1 MDNKK
6 LSTKKLKAIVFTD
19 IVNFTKIASE
29 DEELALK
36 IIDKQ
41 REILKPI
48 VLNHKGEWLKEI
60 GDGLLCSFNSSLD
73 AVKCSIEIQDKLKLE
88 TKFQIRI
95 GIHQGDIFLKDGDV
109 YGDDVNIASR
119 VEGFSPIGGISIS
132 DKVYK
137 DIQGVKDIKTSFIGH
152 KPLKGVKQETKVR
165 CITSNNL
172 PKSKGNLLP
181 KIIGF
186 FNIYTGIIVGIFA
199 LASIYVLISGDYNDE
214 ANFTY
219 SRYEAAS
226 LLTYSLVNLSIV
238 LLLFGVSTLSYHR
251 GVSIFSQKLIYYI
264 GAIYSTV
271 LIYFFAFRLGIT
283 ATSDDGEVIN
293 ITPIFLTVIILVLLF
308 GFFILPKIFKKIR
321 KI

>member
-48 VLNHKGEWLKEI
+48 VLNHQGEWLKEI

-165 CITSNNL
+165 CITSINL
-172 PKSKGNLLP
+172 PKSKGNLFP

-186 FNIYTGIIVGIFA
+186 F
-199 LASIYVLISGDYNDE
+199 
-214 ANFTY
+214 
-219 SRYEAAS
+219 
-226 LLTYSLVNLSIV
+226 
-238 LLLFGVSTLSYHR
+238 
-251 GVSIFSQKLIYYI
+251 
-264 GAIYSTV
+264 
-271 LIYFFAFRLGIT
+271 
-283 ATSDDGEVIN
+283 TSHF
-293 ITPIFLTVIILVLLF
+293 P
-308 GFFILPKIFKKIR
+308 ILPCS
-321 KI
+321 

>member
-19 IVNFTKIASE
+19 IVDFTKIASE
-29 DEELALK
+29 DEDFALK

-48 VLNHKGEWLKEI
+48 VLKHQGEWLKEI

-73 AVKCSIEIQDKLKLE
+73 AVNCSIEIQDKLKLE
-88 TKFQIRI
+88 KSFQIRI

-137 DIQGVKDIKTSFIGH
+137 DIQGVKDITTSFIGH

-172 PKSKGNLLP
+172 PKSKGNLFP

-186 FNIYTGIIVGIFA
+186 FNIYSGILVGIFA
-199 LASIYVLISGDYNDE
+199 LLFLYILLNGDYKDE
-214 ANFTY
+214 ANFSY

-226 LLTYSLVNLSIV
+226 LVAYSLVNLSIV
-238 LLLFGVSTLSYHR
+238 LLLFGVSTLSYQR
-251 GVSIFSQKLIYYI
+251 GVSIFSQKLIYYT
-264 GAIYSTV
+264 GTIYSTF
-271 LIYFFAFRLGIT
+271 LIYFFAFHLGIT

-293 ITPIFLTVIILVLLF
+293 ITPIFLTIIILVLLF
-308 GFFILPKIFKKIR
+308 GFFVLPKIFKKIK

>member
-48 VLNHKGEWLKEI
+48 VLNHQGEWLKEI

-172 PKSKGNLLP
+172 PKSKGNLFP